1 MILAIRSAPSMEAI
15 TDVEFSYGVEISCG
29 FRFLF
34 RLAETRKAA
43 PVARDLTWPSTADD
57 GELLQFFSF

>member
-1 MILAIRSAPSMEAI
+1 M
-15 TDVEFSYGVEISCG
+15 SYLGSYWEVYEMVVDGVWKTSSCG